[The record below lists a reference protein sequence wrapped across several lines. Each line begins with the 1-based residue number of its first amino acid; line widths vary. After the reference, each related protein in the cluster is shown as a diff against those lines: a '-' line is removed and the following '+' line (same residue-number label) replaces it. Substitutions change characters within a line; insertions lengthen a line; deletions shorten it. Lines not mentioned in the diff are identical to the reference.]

1 MRKWR
6 WYAIHRAK
14 HFIKINSCMLN
25 AEGRSWW
32 KSDSSYQN
40 VNGFIYI
47 ELYKARNSQI
57 CRRIRNGLGICA
69 DAFSLPTHSGSMSPP
84 ILFSTDFD
92 GFFYWDECSQKWCN
106 SLLISSQFST
116 MNCIIINWSWLNSLL
131 IIIKYSTIHWEN
143 ALFSTESIRI
153 LYWFWRDSLL
163 IWGTF
168 STVRLN

>member
-1 MRKWR
+1 MYIYKI
-6 WYAIHRAK
+6 AIFSILLSRAK
-14 HFIKINSCMLN
+14 LVIILLCVCANFDFWDIRSFMLKMFVCLFV
-25 AEGRSWW
+25 W
-32 KSDSSYQN
+32 
-40 VNGFIYI
+40 
-47 ELYKARNSQI
+47 
-57 CRRIRNGLGICA
+57 
-69 DAFSLPTHSGSMSPP
+69 PP

>member
-1 MRKWR
+1 MRTLSVMTCVRSVESGTGSGPMPAMK
-6 WYAIHRAK
+6 
-14 HFIKINSCMLN
+14 MLN
-25 AEGRSWW
+25 VDRTEGNIGVHSPLFII
-32 KSDSSYQN
+32 SSS
-40 VNGFIYI
+40 
-47 ELYKARNSQI
+47 SQEI
-57 CRRIRNGLGICA
+57 GPNQW
-69 DAFSLPTHSGSMSPP
+69 SQPPP

-143 ALFSTESIRI
+143 AIFSTESIRI